1 MILPSECELLRVF
14 IGQDD
19 KYESGP
25 LVMYHGR
32 PRYEMIV
39 REARR
44 RGLAG
49 ATVLQG
55 SLGYGANSR
64 IHGASNEDRI
74 DTFHHLSQD
83 LPIVIE
89 IIDKPERIEGFL
101 PDLENMI
108 GEGLITVEK
117 VRVVVYRPSTAPK
130 S

>member
-1 MILPSECELLRVF
+1 VQLPNECELLRIF

-25 LVMYHGR
+25 LAMYAGR
-32 PRYEMIV
+32 PRYEVIV

-64 IHGASNEDRI
+64 IRGGSNEDRV
-74 DTFHHLSQD
+74 DNFLHLSHD

-89 IIDKPERIEGFL
+89 IIDKPERIESFL
-101 PDLENMI
+101 PDLQNMI

-117 VRVVVYRPSTAPK
+117 VRVVVYRPSTKAK